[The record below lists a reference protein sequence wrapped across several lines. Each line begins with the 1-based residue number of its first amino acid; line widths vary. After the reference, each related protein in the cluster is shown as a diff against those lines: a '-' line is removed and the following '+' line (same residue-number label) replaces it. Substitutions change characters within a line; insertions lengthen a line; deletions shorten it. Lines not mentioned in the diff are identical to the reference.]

1 VPSVCVFA
9 PAPILTVTIE
19 QTEGDELHLHA
30 GGQGI
35 WIGRLVSELGVDVT
49 LSASFGGETGQVV
62 RCLLA
67 EEDVTVVATQVAAV
81 SGSNVHDRR
90 SGDRREVAAMW
101 SQPLSRHDVDELYG
115 ATVTAA
121 LDADV
126 CVLGGPGRKS
136 IVPADVYR
144 RLTADLVANGR
155 IVVADLSGGLLDAV
169 IEGGASVIKV
179 SHEELLDDGRASDG
193 TTAELL
199 GAIGAIAR
207 ETGGAVVCT
216 RADDSTLAVVG
227 ERALELSS
235 PPLEPVESRGAGDSF
250 TAGLAAGL
258 ARGVPVEGSLRL
270 AAAAGS
276 LNVTRRGL
284 GTGRREQVEALVE
297 HVTVR
302 ESAWSGR
309 DRGRRAREHD

>member
-1 VPSVCVFA
+1 VARTSVFA

-19 QTEGDELHLHA
+19 RTEGDELHLHA

-35 WIGRLVSELGVDVT
+35 WIGRLVAELGVDVT

-67 EEDVTVVATQVAAV
+67 AEDVELVATDVAATN
-81 SGSNVHDRR
+81 GAYVHDRR
-90 SGDRREVAAMW
+90 SGDRHEVAAMD
-101 SQPLSRHDVDELYG
+101 SEPLSRHDLDELYG
-115 ATVTAA
+115 ATITDA

-126 CVLGGPGRKS
+126 CVLGGTGGDG
-136 IVPADVYR
+136 IVPAEVYR

-169 IEGGASVIKV
+169 IEGGATVIKV
-179 SHEELLDDGRASDG
+179 SHEELLADGRAAGD
-193 TTAELL
+193 TTEELL
-199 GAIGAIAR
+199 EAIAAIAR

-216 RADDSTLAVVG
+216 RAGEAALAIVEG
-227 ERALELSS
+227 RALELTS

-250 TAGLAAGL
+250 TAGLTAGL
-258 ARGVPVEGSLRL
+258 ARGLPVEEALRL
-270 AAAAGS
+270 GAAAGS

-284 GTGRREQVEALVE
+284 GSGRREQVEALVD
-297 HVTVR
+297 HVTLR
-302 ESAWSGR
+302 EVQ
-309 DRGRRAREHD
+309 RR

>member
-1 VPSVCVFA
+1 VSRACVFA

-19 QTEGDELHLHA
+19 QAEGDDLHLHA

-49 LSASFGGETGQVV
+49 LSTTFGGETGQVV
-62 RCLLA
+62 SCLLA
-67 EEDVTVVATQVAAV
+67 DEDVTVVATQVAAV
-81 SGSNVHDRR
+81 NGAYVHDRR

-101 SQPLSRHDVDELYG
+101 SAPLSRHDVDELYG
-115 ATVTAA
+115 ATITAA

-126 CVLGGPGRKS
+126 CVLGGPGRAG
-136 IVPADVYR
+136 IVPPDVYR
-144 RLTADLVANGR
+144 RLTADLVANER
-155 IVVADLSGGLLDAV
+155 LVVADLSGELLDAV
-169 IEGGASVIKV
+169 IDAGAPVIKV
-179 SHEELLDDGRASDG
+179 SHEELLDDGRAAAD
-193 TTAELL
+193 TPEDLVA
-199 GAIGAIAR
+199 AIAGIAR
-207 ETGGAVVCT
+207 QTGGAVVCT
-216 RADDSTLAVVG
+216 RAGEATLAVVG
-227 ERALELSS
+227 ERALDVST

-258 ARGVPVEGSLRL
+258 AHGLPVEDALRL

-276 LNVTRRGL
+276 LNVNRRGL

-302 ESAWSGR
+302 EVQ
-309 DRGRRAREHD
+309 RR